1 MAAVLSTHS
10 VCRSSAYNCEL
21 KFLFKKRFPST
32 RKHPPLYIFTALVW
46 DVTSVFEQTSP
57 P

>member
-46 DVTSVFEQTSP
+46 DVTSVFEQISLP
-57 P
+57 